1 MSDALPPAPDARPGD
16 DRPAPAPSTGTDSP
30 AADST
35 LPGGGGA
42 SPVDGGPLPD
52 GGGSPVAG
60 GRLPGGGGSG
70 QVDGGPPAGG
80 SSAVGGRPSGGGG
93 ISVGGSGGPWLRRVW
108 LSGGPA
114 LWVAS
119 AALVVSV
126 VALVVAGVSAGDDRA
141 VVYGAGPTAGP
152 TIPVAGA
159 TDDGGDTDGSDATAS
174 GPAPGDTAATDTAAT
189 DGAAAATGGAAAGV
203 GSGPVT
209 CPAATVTVGDA
220 KSLKRALKQARPG
233 DVIRMLDGV
242 YADRFTAGTPG
253 TADRPIFLC
262 GGPGA
267 VLDAG
272 DVGGGYAFHLDGAS
286 HWRLLGFTVRD
297 GQKGVMADRVQGTVI
312 QGLTVE
318 NIGDEGI
325 HLRDFS
331 SGNVVEGNTVRDT
344 GKRKEQ
350 FGEGIYVGS
359 AQSNWC
365 TVTDCKPDRSDHN
378 VIRGNHVSATTAES
392 VDVKEGT
399 TGGSVIGNTFDG
411 ADLSGGH
418 NDSWVDVKGND
429 WLIKGNV
436 GRHSR
441 EDGFQTHRILDGW
454 GTGNVFQ
461 ANTAQVDGPG
471 YGFHLTPADGNKV
484 TCDNKA
490 GDAAKGLANIACSA

>member
-1 MSDALPPAPDARPGD
+1 MNDNS
-16 DRPAPAPSTGTDSP
+16 RPADDSP
-30 AADST
+30 AA
-35 LPGGGGA
+35 GAGA
-42 SPVDGGPLPD
+42 SPVDDGLPA
-52 GGGSPVAG
+52 GGGSPATDG
-60 GRLPGGGGSG
+60 SLPGGGSRGS
-70 QVDGGPPAGG
+70 
-80 SSAVGGRPSGGGG
+80 
-93 ISVGGSGGPWLRRVW
+93 SVGGSVGQRVRRGWV
-108 LSGGPA
+108 SGGVP

-119 AALVVSV
+119 VALVVSV
-126 VALVVAGVSAGDDRA
+126 VALVVAAVSAGDDPA

-159 TDDGGDTDGSDATAS
+159 TDDGGGTDGSGATAS
-174 GPAPGDTAATDTAAT
+174 GPAPGDTAGTEETA
-189 DGAAAATGGAAAGV
+189 GAAEGTAGAGTEGAGAGGSGGGV
-203 GSGPVT
+203 ADGPVT

-220 KSLKRALKQARPG
+220 KSLKDALKEARPG

-242 YADRFTAGTPG
+242 YADRFTADTPG

-272 DVGGGYAFHLDGAS
+272 DVDGGYAFHLDGAS

-331 SGNVVEGNTVRDT
+331 SGNVVENNTVRDT

-359 AQSNWC
+359 AESNWC

-392 VDVKEGT
+392 VDIKEGT

-411 ADLSGGH
+411 AGLSGGH

-484 TCDNKA
+484 TCDNKV
-490 GDAAKGLANIACSA
+490 GDATKGLANIACSS